1 MTRSNSSEF
10 MLRRAYERFVSS
22 LGAIAVTSLLLAGVN
37 AQATANSATTYSTLK
52 PSVTILVP
60 TVTIEAVDPATGN
73 GD

>member
-22 LGAIAVTSLLLAGVN
+22 VGAIAVTSLLLAGVN
-37 AQATANSATTYSTLK
+37 AQATQVPQTASVK

-60 TVTIEAVDPATGN
+60 TVTIEAVE
-73 GD
+73 